1 MKLQFRI
8 NPVTLKELRQLVR
21 SRLILWGMALFPVVL
36 LATTAI
42 VLSSEMHDMSPME
55 VTYGKGLGGGPL
67 VAVSVITAIVTCG
80 LIPIFTSIKTAIE
93 TSRTSLGLEF
103 TTALTPAQIAS
114 GKITAAAVISA
125 IAVALAMP
133 FFVLSYL
140 MRGVD
145 LSSTIIIPVELLVG
159 GVIMAAVGLLPACS
173 RRSIAMKI
181 ILLLAVYTL
190 LLMFLSGMTAFL
202 AIGSAMRS
210 GGGSSS
216 WSFAGVFTLFYVPI
230 AMIAC
235 CRAQA
240 AAELAPPH
248 TDFCRPLRITQ
259 AALFAVGLPL
269 AAVADND
276 PCLILYLVWVFVAGM
291 IAVGAASRPLPI
303 TRGAMIHAPRSLPP
317 RLLAFPFATGSVPSM
332 IFAMVL
338 ALAAVAVIAL
348 KTHGTHDFDGT
359 EKFMLMVFEC
369 GSLLLIAGSVARLVH
384 ASHRRLAKAL
394 GKIAVAYIVM
404 INVLNILSDFDV
416 LERQSLRAWPCNI
429 EGITRIPEA
438 HIGLAVLFSLT
449 AITLL
454 VFAFANDFSR
464 FRKP

>member
-36 LATTAI
+36 LATAAI
-42 VLSSEMHDMSPME
+42 VLSSEMHDISPVE
-55 VTYGKGLGGGPL
+55 ATYGNGLGKKPL
-67 VAVSVITAIVTCG
+67 IAVAVITGIVTCG

-93 TSRTSLGLEF
+93 TSKTSLGLEF

-114 GKITAAAVISA
+114 GKITAAAIISA

-202 AIGSAMRS
+202 AIGSAMR

-230 AMIAC
+230 ALIAC

-259 AALFAVGLPL
+259 AALFVVGLPL
-269 AAVADND
+269 
-276 PCLILYLVWVFVAGM
+276 VFVADENPCLMLSLAWTLASGM
-291 IAVGAASRPLPI
+291 IMLGAASRPLPI
-303 TRGAMIHAPRSLPP
+303 TRGASLHAPRSLPL

-338 ALAAVAVIAL
+338 ALVAVAVIAL
-348 KTHGTHDFDGT
+348 KTHGTHEFDGT

-369 GSLLLIAGSVARLVH
+369 GSLVMIAGSVARLVH
-384 ASHRRLAKAL
+384 ASHKRLAKAL

-404 INVLNILSDFDV
+404 INVLNILAELDV
-416 LERQSLRAWPCNI
+416 LERQSLRVWPCNI
-429 EGITRIPEA
+429 DGITRIPEA

>member
-1 MKLQFRI
+1 MITLPRI

-42 VLSSEMHDMSPME
+42 VLSSEMHDMSPVE
-55 VTYGKGLGGGPL
+55 ATYGNGLGGKPL
-67 VAVSVITAIVTCG
+67 AAVAVLTTIVTCG
-80 LIPIFTSIKTAIE
+80 LIPVFTSIKTAIE

-103 TTALTPAQIAS
+103 TTTLTPAQIAS
-114 GKITAAAVISA
+114 GKITAAAILSA

-145 LSSTIIIPVELLVG
+145 LSFTVLLPVELLVG
-159 GVIMAAVGLLPACS
+159 GVIMAAFGLLPACS

-181 ILLLAVYTL
+181 ILLFAVYAL
-190 LLMFLSGMTAFL
+190 LLAFMSVVTAAL
-202 AIGSAMRS
+202 TIESAML

-216 WSFAGVFTLFYVPI
+216 WSFAGVFTLFYLPI

-259 AALFAVGLPL
+259 AVLFAVGLPL
-269 AAVADND
+269 
-276 PCLILYLVWVFVAGM
+276 VFVAEEAPCLMLSLAWTFAAGM
-291 IAVGAASRPLPI
+291 IMLGAASRPLPI
-303 TRGAMIHAPRSLPP
+303 TRGASLHAPRSLPL

-332 IFAMVL
+332 IFALLL

-348 KTHGTHDFDGT
+348 KTHGTHEFDGT

-369 GSLLLIAGSVARLVH
+369 GSLVMIAGSVARLVH
-384 ASHRRLAKAL
+384 ASHRRLANAL

-404 INVLNILSDFDV
+404 INVLNILAELDV
-416 LERQSLRAWPCNI
+416 LEKQSLRAWPCNI
-429 EGITRIPEA
+429 DGITRIPEA

>member
-1 MKLQFRI
+1 MISLPRI

-36 LATTAI
+36 LAVTAS
-42 VLSSEMHDMSPME
+42 VLSSEMHDLSPE
-55 VTYGKGLGGGPL
+55 EATYGNGLGGKPL
-67 VAVSVITAIVTCG
+67 AAVSVITAVVTCG

-114 GKITAAAVISA
+114 GKITAAAIISA

-145 LSSTIIIPVELLVG
+145 LSYTVLLPVYLLVG
-159 GVIMAAVGLLPACS
+159 GVIMAAFGLLPACS

-181 ILLLAVYTL
+181 ILLFAVYAL
-190 LLMFLSGMTAFL
+190 LFAVMSVV
-202 AIGSAMRS
+202 SAALVSESVMR

-216 WSFAGVFTLFYVPI
+216 WSFAGVFTLFYLPI
-230 AMIAC
+230 ASIAY

-240 AAELAPPH
+240 AAKLAPPH

-259 AALFAVGLPL
+259 AALFAACLPL
-269 AAVADND
+269 VFAADEI
-276 PCLILYLVWVFVAGM
+276 PCLMLSFAWTLAFGM
-291 IAVGAASRPLPI
+291 IVLGAASRPLPV
-303 TRGAMIHAPRSLPP
+303 TRGALIHAPRSLPL

-332 IFAMVL
+332 IFAIVL
-338 ALAAVAVIAL
+338 ALVSVAVIAL
-348 KTHGTHDFDGT
+348 KTHGTHEFDGT
-359 EKFMLMVFEC
+359 KQFMLMVFEC
-369 GSLLLIAGSVARLVH
+369 GGLVLIAGSVARLIY
-384 ASHRRLAKAL
+384 ASHRRLANAL
-394 GKIAVAYIVM
+394 GKIALAYIVM
-404 INVLNILSDFDV
+404 INVLNILADFDV

-429 EGITRIPEA
+429 DGITRIPEA

>member
-21 SRLILWGMALFPVVL
+21 SRLILWGMAVLPIVL
-36 LATTAI
+36 LVTTAI

-67 VAVSVITAIVTCG
+67 IAVAVITGIVTCG
-80 LIPIFTSIKTAIE
+80 LIPLFTSIKTAIE

-114 GKITAAAVISA
+114 GKITAAAIISA

-145 LSSTIIIPVELLVG
+145 LSYTVLLPVELLVG
-159 GVIMAAVGLLPACS
+159 GVIMAAFGLLPACS

-181 ILLLAVYTL
+181 ILLFAVYAL
-190 LLMFLSGMTAFL
+190 LFAFMSVMTAAL
-202 AIGSAMRS
+202 TIESAMR

-230 AMIAC
+230 ALIAC

-259 AALFAVGLPL
+259 AALFMIGLL
-269 AAVADND
+269 LVFAADET
-276 PCLILYLVWVFVAGM
+276 PCLMLSLAWTLASGM
-291 IAVGAASRPLPI
+291 IMLGAASRPLPI
-303 TRGAMIHAPRSLPP
+303 TRGASLHAPRSLPL

-332 IFAMVL
+332 IFAMLL

-348 KTHGTHDFDGT
+348 KTHGTHEFDGT

-369 GSLLLIAGSVARLVH
+369 GSLLLIAGSVARLLH
-384 ASHRRLAKAL
+384 ASHRRLANAL

-404 INVLNILSDFDV
+404 INVLNILTELDV
-416 LERQSLRAWPCNI
+416 LEKQSLRVWPCNI

-438 HIGLAVLFSLT
+438 HIGLAVLFGLT

-454 VFAFANDFSR
+454 ICAFAKDFNR